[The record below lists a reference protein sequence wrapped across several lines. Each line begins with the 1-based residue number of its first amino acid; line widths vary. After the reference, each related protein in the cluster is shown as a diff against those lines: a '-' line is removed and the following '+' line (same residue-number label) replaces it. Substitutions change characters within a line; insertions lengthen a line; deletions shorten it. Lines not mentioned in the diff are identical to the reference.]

1 MISNLI
7 IDLVVNDKIT
17 KDNVVVYVAK
27 DRGFLYSE
35 MFPNIINYEEIDIE
49 NVTQYCNEKYSKEHE
64 LVTPLWDVIENVC
77 DLWGN
82 QMNENCNWRQAYF
95 KLITSNFTIS
105 KKNNILDYKRENYY
119 NKYDNIDFLN
129 IVGKISYLK
138 VLPSFTKREYICL
151 HFRKKDCD
159 ILEWNSEIEP
169 IQALIDKMDCPI
181 VIFCRDIEYPRS
193 NLKTNPNLYFTCN
206 LQEYVSFLK
215 NSNCVGLISPWSGG
229 GQIASYCMNMNLRII
244 LYFCPDQSQSE
255 LSEDELNKC
264 VNSPNAWD
272 FVDFNNKNRFFID
285 YYDSKDNYN
294 KFTGSCLNI
303 LNIDSK

>member
-1 MISNLI
+1 MANLILHFRGPLGDELCLFRNLI

-119 NKYDNIDFLN
+119 N
-129 IVGKISYLK
+129 
-138 VLPSFTKREYICL
+138 
-151 HFRKKDCD
+151 
-159 ILEWNSEIEP
+159 
-169 IQALIDKMDCPI
+169 
-181 VIFCRDIEYPRS
+181 
-193 NLKTNPNLYFTCN
+193 
-206 LQEYVSFLK
+206 
-215 NSNCVGLISPWSGG
+215 
-229 GQIASYCMNMNLRII
+229 
-244 LYFCPDQSQSE
+244 
-255 LSEDELNKC
+255 
-264 VNSPNAWD
+264 
-272 FVDFNNKNRFFID
+272 
-285 YYDSKDNYN
+285 
-294 KFTGSCLNI
+294 
-303 LNIDSK
+303 